1 MLDQDLRNTTVIGG
15 AQTAPYEHVTKD
27 KEEPSEE
34 EREQISGLNRCDEN
48 EETYGCKGDEK
59 HSLRFFLLF
68 SNCLFLHLNDAFS
81 PSSRNRPDAGNVLV
95 VLVGVHQDIFE
106 VFFWQEVRHRTSQH
120 RFSCTWVPDHEH
132 VTALFC
138 CFLDHDRTGFLTD
151 DLVD

>member
-1 MLDQDLRNTTVIGG
+1 MLHQNFWNTTVIGS
-15 AQTAPYEHVTKD
+15 AQPASYEHVTKD
-27 KEEPSEE
+27 KKESSEE

-95 VLVGVHQDIFE
+95 LLVGVHQDIFE

-138 CFLDHDRTGFLTD
+138 CFLYHDRTGFLTD